1 MDVATAKTL
10 VSLTLIVAIAIFSY
24 VSIEMFVRQMVKDL
38 RVAWTERAAVADT
51 RHE

>member
-10 VSLTLIVAIAIFSY
+10 VSLTLIVAIAMFSF

-38 RVAWTERAAVADT
+38 RVSSAERAAAEH
-51 RHE
+51 HE